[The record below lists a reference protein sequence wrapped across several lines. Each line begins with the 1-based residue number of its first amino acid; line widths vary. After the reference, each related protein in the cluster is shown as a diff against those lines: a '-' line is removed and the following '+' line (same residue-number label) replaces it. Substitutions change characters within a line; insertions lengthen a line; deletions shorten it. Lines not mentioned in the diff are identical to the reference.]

1 MHIPFSFRRGVALL
15 LAGAA
20 LHSIGAARAHA
31 QVPTALPDL
40 NNDGVADYFM
50 RLPAWSTT
58 TDVVGQLRVFSGA
71 DNTLLKAFTS
81 LQVDD
86 GFALSTSSAGDLN
99 ADGVDDVLVGAPLA
113 VGEGVVRGK
122 VYAVSGADGVIIDV
136 LVTPPWSYGG
146 MTVAGIGDVDGGGLR
161 DIAYSMR
168 TATDAY
174 EDTGLVVVHSTDTG
188 EPALTLGGTLGDTSF
203 GYAIAY
209 LGDTNG
215 DGSDEIA
222 VSAPVDGGGPG
233 SYGRVFVF
241 ECRGPDGSLRD
252 AQTVADARLVIDNTS
267 LPLAVFGGAMYLG
280 PDLDG
285 NGVRELVVGSTVFT
299 GAAEVAVIQA
309 YDLTTGAI
317 IAALSIDSQKL
328 SADINGDL
336 IVDHRDV
343 AEALDRMNQ
352 PADPLDPKSGDLDG
366 DGLVDAGDVA
376 SVIDNLDQTFIT
388 PGTFSNGERAEV
400 TELVT
405 SLLFS
410 QFFPCLGIGIGPGGG
425 LVGITLPPEGPGGG
439 GVIPEFPVNPDTVAC
454 CIARM
459 FWLLY
464 PPEDRP
470 PLPSVCDDDNGPDG
484 PGGPGDGGSPRPRPP
499 GWTGEPGG
507 GDDPPECDGM
517 SVIGPTFVEVG
528 GSASFTV
535 NGAPAGFLMWD
546 VYPYPTPYLLRPLV
560 VSTRPVYSVEGVAPG
575 SAMVIARIYE
585 NGAVVCGESWPV
597 QVVDCEEMTLNGP
610 GAVSV
615 GAEATYTV
623 QNLGGGVTVEWTITG
638 DLTVVS
644 TTGNSATVRGD
655 SAGSG
660 RFRAR
665 GMYQN
670 EPLGCDLAI
679 DVAVV
684 CDFAVNGPATLQ
696 DGQVGTYTAHE
707 QYAGQHVVWS
717 ASGPLAILGPTTGWG
732 VQAQGTG
739 CGAGVLTARLFDA
752 NGPTGCVVNYSVS
765 VAGNAPTPLTLSG
778 LPENG
783 VIQLAPYESERVIT
797 LTAEGEGA
805 FAWDIVTSV
814 DGAVIVEH
822 DGATCVLRILEPT
835 HIAASV
841 TRTYCGEQ
849 QTVQGEFTALVFDL
863 AIDSDN
869 DNGFD
874 LPAQNEIEEQIE
886 DSPSGMK
893 VAVVNRGDS
902 DGDYIPDYA
911 DGYGG
916 FGPGSQIGPPS
927 IRFVPVLV
935 DLRGLPPNAQIS
947 FDYPASSPE
956 ELTRSDVIVADIES
970 SYYRYHRPAGHLRL
984 WDVEG
989 HDTRTTENFI
999 RANTPV
1005 PVSEL
1010 GDFRVLYLEAVS
1022 GSSTPVPITMR
1033 ATVGGEQILED
1044 TVQVLPFDAVTGV
1057 SVPAIAGVGIHFGS
1071 AVGGPGV
1078 DIVFGSPG
1086 NDLIDTGAGDDI
1098 IVSGPG
1104 EDEIWPGEGED
1115 ILYSSRGTDTIEYVD
1130 LATLTD
1136 ETEDINF
1143 NASDAPITTEQV
1155 LRVYKLLYG
1164 ENDPWLRVFLAP
1176 EHVGG
1181 SIVCVEGDGVPFS
1194 QSDWDRVKVGG
1205 IWTYRIELEFSL
1217 QTPFLAAT
1225 HLRQELLHLAS
1236 SLFGPTLDFK
1246 AALEEGLEL
1255 SFIDGQDDFDDI
1267 LEIYDDIRIAAFD
1280 NATRATALV
1289 AGMYVQSIG
1298 IISEGTDI
1306 VISVSELSDGN
1317 LRAAIGLIPL
1327 LPSRLV
1333 DDATEGVLRIA
1344 QPGGGYVDEF
1354 VKRGRIFS
1362 GRDSGLG
1369 FIVRNDMPVDYRI
1382 VNNRL
1387 CLLIGTAQDTD
1398 GPNGAIHADLILQ
1411 LARARID
1418 VGDIEHAMMNRSM
1431 FTATGLEGLGTIR
1444 NLRPD
1449 VVAIR
1454 RDGKIDLI
1462 EVRSVS
1468 QSTDSVTTYLQ
1479 DIWLGLPPDHRGS
1492 MWGVDLDGTYFFEF
1506 IQ

>member
-50 RLPAWSTT
+50 RLPVWSTT

-99 ADGVDDVLVGAPLA
+99 GDGVDDVLVGAPLA
-113 VGEGVVRGK
+113 VGDGVVRGK
-122 VYAVSGADGVIIDV
+122 VYVVSGADGVIIDV

-146 MTVAGIGDVDGGGLR
+146 MTVAGMGDVDGGGLR

-241 ECRGPDGSLRD
+241 ECRRPDGSLRD

-285 NGVRELVVGSTVFT
+285 NGERELVVGSTVFT

-317 IAALSIDSQKL
+317 VAVLSIDSQKL

-470 PLPSVCDDDNGPDG
+470 PLPSVCDDDDGPDG
-484 PGGPGDGGSPRPRPP
+484 PGGPGDGGSPRPKPP

-660 RFRAR
+660 RVRAR

-814 DGAVIVEH
+814 DGAVIVEP

-869 DNGFD
+869 DGQIA
-874 LPAQNEIEEQIE
+874 PADDFIEA
-886 DSPSGMK
+886 DAPGL
-893 VAVVNRGDS
+893 VLLANTLDADA
-902 DGDYIPDYA
+902 DGIPDYA
-911 DGYGG
+911 DG
-916 FGPGSQIGPPS
+916 IGLIPDYDAAELLTDGE
-927 IRFVPVLV
+927 FAPVVMRL
-935 DLRGLPPNAQIS
+935 
-947 FDYPASSPE
+947 
-956 ELTRSDVIVADIES
+956 SDVSNVTFNAIDLTYDES
-970 SYYRYHRPAGHLRL
+970 DPAGIYVSDTSFFERPNGALRL
-984 WDVEG
+984 WLVPATAPRDPRPVTEG
-989 HDTRTTENFI
+989 GDY
-999 RANTPV
+999 V
-1005 PVSEL
+1005 PSGVYLFETL
-1010 GDFRVLYLEAVS
+1010 GLTATGGNLTLYLEAIRPSLES
-1022 GSSTPVPITMR
+1022 GGKTIQAELLAVGPGLEDGPADGPSDLVAITTTEIEILARGRSDTDFFRHNVLVPTELPPNDWPGPPLSNGLQWGAWQAHVIRVHDPRPGFTEIAVANETLPLFAIDDSKYVTPAFLCLDNEELPNGSFTGPVPSAFPDGYTAVWITPGDDV
-1033 ATVGGEQILED
+1033 TVAYNPDGAIIRSRGILD
-1044 TVQVLPFDAVTGV
+1044 
-1057 SVPAIAGVGIHFGS
+1057 VGDET
-1071 AVGGPGV
+1071 AR
-1078 DIVFGSPG
+1078 
-1086 NDLIDTGAGDDI
+1086 LIFLVNDDI
-1098 IVSGPG
+1098 IPFMESNNWTPHPDDGTPHDGSFGQEVHRRVTNRLNVPGSAFCADVLINTQTMEIVAIGSGHSGNGILTQIDVLALEDGYTIQQGDTLDTNKVKFAFEVKTGINGTVSQQQRFRYVSIFGSNKFRSISSKRRWTLSAGWNDTPG
-1104 EDEIWPGEGED
+1104 VRKLAKSYNQLSACATAGLRPSLNLAATSIPM
-1115 ILYSSRGTDTIEYVD
+1115 IALVD
-1130 LATLTD
+1130 LGEATRKAEELNEILEELQFVHPNDFLYPVLVQEATFKMGQ
-1136 ETEDINF
+1136 IGQ
-1143 NASDAPITTEQV
+1143 ALGADA
-1155 LRVYKLLYG
+1155 
-1164 ENDPWLRVFLAP
+1164 AP
-1176 EHVGG
+1176 AF
-1181 SIVCVEGDGVPFS
+1181 IFS
-1194 QSDWDRVKVGG
+1194 QSA
-1205 IWTYRIELEFSL
+1205 F
-1217 QTPFLAAT
+1217 
-1225 HLRQELLHLAS
+1225 HLIYGQE
-1236 SLFGPTLDFK
+1236 P
-1246 AALEEGLEL
+1246 
-1255 SFIDGQDDFDDI
+1255 
-1267 LEIYDDIRIAAFD
+1267 
-1280 NATRATALV
+1280 
-1289 AGMYVQSIG
+1289 
-1298 IISEGTDI
+1298 
-1306 VISVSELSDGN
+1306 
-1317 LRAAIGLIPL
+1317 
-1327 LPSRLV
+1327 
-1333 DDATEGVLRIA
+1333 
-1344 QPGGGYVDEF
+1344 
-1354 VKRGRIFS
+1354 
-1362 GRDSGLG
+1362 
-1369 FIVRNDMPVDYRI
+1369 
-1382 VNNRL
+1382 
-1387 CLLIGTAQDTD
+1387 
-1398 GPNGAIHADLILQ
+1398 
-1411 LARARID
+1411 
-1418 VGDIEHAMMNRSM
+1418 
-1431 FTATGLEGLGTIR
+1431 
-1444 NLRPD
+1444 
-1449 VVAIR
+1449 
-1454 RDGKIDLI
+1454 
-1462 EVRSVS
+1462 
-1468 QSTDSVTTYLQ
+1468 
-1479 DIWLGLPPDHRGS
+1479 
-1492 MWGVDLDGTYFFEF
+1492 
-1506 IQ
+1506 